1 MHSTHEESF
10 NLLQMNILVE
20 CSYSSFFFYN
30 RLHCDL
36 IFNGAGTYI
45 LHLHVFTKM
54 TPNLLVCRSF
64 IFIDRNGNPIPFVY
78 HSRSI
83 LLSNKLFDF
92 LEGMNNLY
100 INFHFP

>member
-20 CSYSSFFFYN
+20 CSYSSFFFFYN

-36 IFNGAGTYI
+36 IFDGAGTYI

-54 TPNLLVCRSF
+54 APHLIVCQSF
-64 IFIDRNGNPIPFVY
+64 ILIDRNGNPIPFVY
-78 HSRSI
+78 HSR
-83 LLSNKLFDF
+83 
-92 LEGMNNLY
+92 
-100 INFHFP
+100 NFH